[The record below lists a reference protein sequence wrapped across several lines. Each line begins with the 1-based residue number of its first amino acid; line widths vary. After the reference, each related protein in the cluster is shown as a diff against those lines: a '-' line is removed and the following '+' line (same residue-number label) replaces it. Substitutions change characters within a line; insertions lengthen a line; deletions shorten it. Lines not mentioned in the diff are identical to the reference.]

1 MKKLFLLIAFCIL
14 STIGVNAVVW
24 PGDTGGNP
32 IAGLEIYEEEGG
44 IQVIKVTSPGALS
57 AFNSSTEPWSL
68 LGTDAC
74 KKLKII
80 GEVNSNDIS
89 VLDNDVYVSN
99 TWSRFNELDMS
110 EMSSPSG
117 GSELSFLKGWMGLT
131 KVTFSKKI
139 SAIPAYLF
147 EEMEEPNRPKLKE
160 VIIPD
165 LDGTATIGDHA
176 FCGLSDLEAV
186 TIGKGVTTI
195 GTGESGGV
203 FMDCSNLQSVD
214 MRGGTVIGPLVFQ
227 NCTSLTEVALPEGLT
242 EIGELAFE
250 GASFSSIRLPNS
262 LKVIRGKAFENCNNI
277 TEIVIPA
284 TVEELEKW
292 AFNKCD
298 NLRDVYV
305 LGSNTKCPVGT
316 FNKLDINSFQY
327 TADGDVDYTD
337 WHGTN
342 TAPDGN
348 GNRNP
353 IVLHV
358 SEDVYDQIAHPLLKY
373 AAQIFEIIEEY
384 NCPDIGVND
393 NNNSIPQ
400 EARNKFNAIITAMN
414 SDRLVQNVVYAVNE
428 KSQRDNYFVKDSEG
442 KYYLKSPSNFFNY
455 SDEGGCI
462 DRTTNYAGWQEFLL
476 AVKVPK
482 QEEWPDTRMV
492 DDKWYS
498 MCFPFPMSET
508 QLGNAF
514 GNTVEVCE
522 FSGVDVQTK
531 GNKKLITLKFKKR
544 VKQTVAHKAYMIHP
558 GFHNASSGQ
567 GTVTNTIVG
576 IKLANDFNKDLVAKS
591 ETEMTDDE
599 KAIING
605 LRGALEEQKTVI
617 TADGIE
623 YTFKGSYFAN
633 EKLPA
638 YTYYWWPGGEG
649 WDPSFYKT
657 MTKDK
662 IVWTP
667 YTSVVLCSGDNGA
680 SNAKMVY
687 FIKGEDDIFG
697 DMTGIATAIDKVVA
711 NEDVNKN
718 SEGRV
723 MNLNGQVVGNSL
735 TGLPSGVYIVN
746 GKKYVVR

>member
-176 FCGLSDLEAV
+176 FCGLNYLEAV

-195 GTGESGGV
+195 GTPESGGV
-203 FMDCSNLQSVD
+203 FSGCSNLKSVD
-214 MRGGTVIGPLVFQ
+214 MRGGTVIGPLVFR
-227 NCTSLTEVALPEGLT
+227 NCTKLTEVALPEGLT

-262 LKVIRGKAFENCNNI
+262 LKVIRGKAFENCNKI

-284 TVEELEKW
+284 TVEELEEK

-305 LGSNTKCPVGT
+305 LGSNTKCPFGT
-316 FNKLDINSFQY
+316 FNKLDINSFEYEQH
-327 TADGDVDYTD
+327 GDVDVTD
-337 WHGTN
+337 WKGT
-342 TAPDGN
+342 TPGEGGN
-348 GNRNP
+348 SDRNP
-353 IVLHV
+353 IILHV
-358 SEDVYDQIAHPLLKY
+358 SEDVFEQIANPMLKY
-373 AAQIFEIIEEY
+373 AVPFLEILEKNNCQELNMNDPHNVDEDVLAQLNQIL
-384 NCPDIGVND
+384 
-393 NNNSIPQ
+393 NSMQ
-400 EARNKFNAIITAMN
+400 QDEFVGNM
-414 SDRLVQNVVYAVNE
+414 LYALKDKGNR
-428 KSQRDNYFVKDSEG
+428 SNYFVKDSEG
-442 KYYLKSPSNFFNY
+442 RYFLKTPGSFYEQSNRN
-455 SDEGGCI
+455 GCI
-462 DRTTNYAGWQEFLL
+462 DPTTNYAGWQEFLL
-476 AVKVPK
+476 TVKVPK

-531 GNKKLITLKFKKR
+531 GNKKLITLKFKNR

-576 IKLANDFNKDLVAKS
+576 IKLANHFNKDLVAKS

-617 TADGIE
+617 IADGIE

-697 DMTGIATAIDKVVA
+697 DMTGIATAIDKVAA